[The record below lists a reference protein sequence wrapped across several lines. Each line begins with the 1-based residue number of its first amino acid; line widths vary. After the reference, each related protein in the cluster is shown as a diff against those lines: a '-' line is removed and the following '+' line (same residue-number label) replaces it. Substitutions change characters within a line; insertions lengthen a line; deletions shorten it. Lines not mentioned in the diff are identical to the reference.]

1 MRRPEAAAP
10 ILLHGA
16 AAEFA
21 AEAAD
26 GVVWKRVKPMG
37 TAKEEKQVKRQSGKS
52 TSILIFYLLGPPR
65 QSGKSSFTIG

>member
-21 AEAAD
+21 AEFAAEAAD
-26 GVVWKRVKPMG
+26 GVVLKRVKSMG
-37 TAKEEKQVKRQSGKS
+37 KAKEQKHVKTTG
-52 TSILIFYLLGPPR
+52 G
-65 QSGKSSFTIG
+65 

>member
-10 ILLHGA
+10 ILPHGA

-26 GVVWKRVKPMG
+26 GVVSKRMKPMG
-37 TAKEEKQVKRQSGKS
+37 KTKEEKQVKRQSGKT
-52 TSILIFYLLGPPR
+52 TSNLIFYLLGPPR
-65 QSGKSSFTIG
+65 QSGKTSFTIG